1 MNKEVKNTQTP
12 EEKPKEEVGK
22 SVITPKKRYFLPEAG
37 KSVEADSFEEAIQTK
52 TEKEEK

>member
-37 KSVEADSFEEAIQTK
+37 KSVEADSLEEATQTK
-52 TEKEEK
+52 TKEEK

>member
-22 SVITPKKRYFLPEAG
+22 SVITQKKRYFLPEAG
-37 KSVEADSFEEAIQTK
+37 KSVEADSLEEATQTK
-52 TEKEEK
+52 TKEEK